1 MAGGL
6 AGLAFVP
13 GGYDTTGNQVENL
26 IANYNKNQ
34 GLAALGRYFQSLENQ
49 QLPPASLPS
58 DIGGGARSTS
68 SFGPST
74 FGRGGQSAVNREAAA
89 VNADTWAPTPDYEAG
104 LALAQPSLQNPPA
117 GGPTLGGAP
126 GAPYSAIMGTPAPGV
141 GAGAGPS
148 PQLLEK
154 YREAQAKYPRIPIR
168 GESAGGMQPTPPSPQ
183 PGQPTVPGAPTTPG
197 MPTGPA
203 AFSQPPTPGVLPASP
218 APRRVSRE
226 TFGTAA
232 EGPPTFQSLAAAIV
246 KANPGID
253 PAVLASA
260 VQLAS
265 PLMRT
270 DSQMWYRML
279 QAELRQEALQ
289 QQLNIANTRF
299 GVQEAIAEG
308 NRASRERVA
317 EVGAESRKDV
327 ARIGSESRERVAG
340 ENITSR
346 EKIAASGRESREG
359 IAAAGRESREGIAAA
374 GRAERT
380 ARSQQSLEAKAQQF
394 ERSLAERQR
403 QFDLKYTAAEQK
415 AAAGQASPAD
425 IKSVASAIA
434 NYQVNPT
441 TAAAYRQRTQIMA
454 EVLKINPDYDQS
466 DFAAKNRAISA
477 FTSGKQ
483 AETIRSLGVANDH
496 LKTVE
501 ALAKQLNSGDS
512 RVVNSAFNW
521 INKNLLTGEQTPVT
535 NLEAARQIVATEVIK
550 AVVATGGGVAERLQA
565 QMPLSPDAP
574 LQTVLGAIGVYRR
587 LMSGQIAGFKKQYEG
602 IPGKPKDF
610 NEHFGISAADL
621 APSSSAAPAESKDRF
636 KGFQIIETAPPG
648 P

>member
-26 IANYNKNQ
+26 IANFNKNQ

-89 VNADTWAPTPDYEAG
+89 VNAGTWAPTPDYEAG
-104 LALAQPSLQNPPA
+104 VALAQSSLQNPPA

-141 GAGAGPS
+141 GAGTGPS

-168 GESAGGMQPTPPSPQ
+168 GESAGGMQPTPPPPQ
-183 PGQPTVPGAPTTPG
+183 PGQPTVPGTPTQPG
-197 MPTGPA
+197 QPTGA
-203 AFSQPPTPGVLPASP
+203 AVFTSPPTPGAFRSP
-218 APRRVSRE
+218 RVSRE
-226 TFGTAA
+226 IPTAA

-279 QAELRQEALQ
+279 QAELKQEALQ
-289 QQLNIANTRF
+289 QQLNLANTR
-299 GVQEAIAEG
+299 EG
-308 NRASRERVA
+308 NRMLLEQMREGSRERVA

-327 ARIGSESRERVAG
+327 ARIGAESRERVAG

-346 EKIAASGRESREG
+346 EKISGANIESRENIAGANRASREG

-374 GRAERT
+374 GREQRA
-380 ARSQQSLEAKAQQF
+380 SQFKQSLEFKQQALDRNLAARQQLQDQRIAAAQERAK
-394 ERSLAERQR
+394 
-403 QFDLKYTAAEQK
+403 
-415 AAAGQASPAD
+415 AGQASEEDVRSLGKA
-425 IKSVASAIA
+425 VA
-434 NYQVNPT
+434 NYELNPATVN
-441 TAAAYRQRTQIMA
+441 YRQRNAVLA
-454 EVLKINPDYDQS
+454 EAKRVNPDWSQ
-466 DFAAKNRAISA
+466 ANWTATNQGITR
-477 FTSGKQ
+477 FTTGQ
-483 AETIRSLGVANDH
+483 QGDAVRYLNVAENHLQTLEPLINLLGTGDVRSI
-496 LKTVE
+496 
-501 ALAKQLNSGDS
+501 NS
-512 RVVNSAFNW
+512 VINY
-521 INKNLLTGEQTPVT
+521 INKNWGAQTGVT
-535 NLEAARQIVATEVIK
+535 NFETARHFVASEVSR
-550 AVVATGGGVAERLQA
+550 A
-565 QMPLSPDAP
+565 
-574 LQTVLGAIGVYRR
+574 AIGARGALGDRAAAEEPLVANAPVQQLKGTITTYRK
-587 LMSGQIAGFKKQYEG
+587 LMKGQLQGLESEWNA
-602 IPGKPKDF
+602 IPGAPKNFKERF
-610 NEHFGISAADL
+610 NVSASDL
-621 APSSSAAPAESKDRF
+621 SESKDRF
-636 KGFQIIETAPPG
+636 KGFEIIETAPPR
-648 P
+648 